1 MDFFKILLIIYYG
14 IRLTESQFRIPNEL
28 KECYVNNNIQDFHL
42 PLNIRVLLDIIR
54 KAEKY
59 FYTTMDMRTM
69 SSSLMHRFKLDGIK
83 HYKDIQEKDGIFPF
97 GFGRQHI
104 KYKLIKEMIP
114 GKPQLFPFDTLTA
127 IERCTLHLAISNT
140 IMKESL
146 HGTSILCQEIG
157 QKLTDRALFADLECP
172 KEYGIILTPHGTIAP
187 GAIIAAIAASLQHQN
202 VELNQTI
209 NMMTSERINTISDNV
224 NHFEEIDFIVPR
236 NEMIHNRSM
245 SYLLLLNLT
254 IKLDNIWLATIAG
267 ELAEM
272 VVYQGP
278 ILNSDMEL
286 GATGFWNNTMRPNV
300 YYLNNN
306 NGYFDATRA
315 EIVGDIDGL
324 IIANK
329 MQTWVDNFNS
339 LRLSQIL
346 DMYYSE
352 EGITLFD
359 ENIKVCDRKRAF
371 SYAVPKTFLN
381 EQTYAASYLLA
392 HHNGIMFKSPEALKR
407 LVDYAVTKFHIY
419 AKEHFLTELFCRN
432 GKHYPQVEVL
442 IVFDGSW
449 TKEYTMNFIATLIDD
464 LDISMYGSK
473 MGILHAT
480 SGQWLLNMTNSP
492 SLAYH
497 AVSNFTKISWP
508 THLDFGTILN
518 TVFNYLNETW
528 QTKWQQHTIGN
539 LGQVMLILAPLTH
552 LFSETEQQ
560 TILKL
565 LREIKHL
572 YPDLHFLYYVSE
584 QNSDFFQPF
593 ILSEQDRSIRGPN
606 IDAIIQYLST
616 IPRIL
621 RPIVMSNFANESSEL
636 KDEIEDYISPS
647 KSITY
652 RLHPQYIINAKKIT
666 ITVHNF
672 GYGMI
677 KACSWN
683 RFDEEQICQQIDVH
697 KDVSIIDD
705 FKCINSH
712 CPYIYLR
719 IQNATSLNK
728 CAEMECRAPN
738 QVRYIIRMQNTYY
751 ENTSKRGLFINV
763 FIIVYLQLIIFNM

>member
-14 IRLTESQFRIPNEL
+14 IHLTESQFRIPDEF
-28 KECYVNNNIQDFHL
+28 KECYVNNNMQDFHL

-54 KAEKY
+54 KAEK
-59 FYTTMDMRTM
+59 FSYTTMDMKTM
-69 SSSLMHRFKLDGIK
+69 SSSLMHRFKFDGIK
-83 HYKDIQEKDGIFPF
+83 YYKDIQAKNGIFPF
-97 GFGRQHI
+97 GFGRQNI
-104 KYKLIKEMIP
+104 KYKLIKEMVP

-146 HGTSILCQEIG
+146 HGTSTLCQEIG
-157 QKLTDRALFADLECP
+157 QKLTDRALLDDLECP
-172 KEYGIILTPHGTIAP
+172 KEYGIILTPYGTITP

-209 NMMTSERINTISDNV
+209 NMISEIINITSDSV

-245 SYLLLLNLT
+245 SYLLLLNST

-267 ELAEM
+267 DLAEM
-272 VVYQGP
+272 AVYQGP

-300 YYLNNN
+300 YYLNNK

-324 IIANK
+324 IIAK
-329 MQTWVDNFNS
+329 KVQTWVDHFNS

-346 DMYYSE
+346 DMYYSN
-352 EGITLFD
+352 EGVILFD
-359 ENIKVCDRKRAF
+359 ENIKVCDRKKAF
-371 SYAVPKTFLN
+371 PYAVPKTFLN

-392 HHNGIMFKSPEALKR
+392 HHNGIMFKSPEALKQ
-407 LVDYAVTKFHIY
+407 LVDYAVTKFYIY
-419 AKEHFLTELFCRN
+419 ANEHFLTELFCRN

-480 SGQWLLNMTNSP
+480 SGQWLLNMTDSP
-492 SLAYH
+492 SLAYY

-508 THLDFGTILN
+508 THFNFDTILN

-528 QTKWQQHTIGN
+528 QAKWQQHTIGN
-539 LGQVMLILAPLTH
+539 LGQVILVLAPLT
-552 LFSETEQQ
+552 LFSGTEQQ

-572 YPDLHFLYYVSE
+572 YP
-584 QNSDFFQPF
+584 
-593 ILSEQDRSIRGPN
+593 EQDRSILGPN
-606 IDAIIQYLST
+606 IDAIMQYLST

-621 RPIVMSNFANESSEL
+621 KPVGMSKFANKSSKF

-652 RLHPQYIINAKKIT
+652 RLHPQYMINAEKIT

-672 GYGMI
+672 GYGII

-683 RFDEEQICQQIDVH
+683 QFDEKHVCQQIDVH
-697 KDVSIIDD
+697 KEINIIDD
-705 FKCINSH
+705 FKCINSR
-712 CPYIYLR
+712 CPYMYLR

-728 CAEMECRAPN
+728 CAEMECRSPN
-738 QVRYIIRMQNTYY
+738 QVRYIIRMQNMYY
-751 ENTSKRGLFINV
+751 ENSAKRDLFVNV
-763 FIIVYLQLIIFNM
+763 FIIFYLQLIVFNM